1 MRDIKVK
8 ICGITNLQDALASSE
23 AGADAIGFVF
33 YEGSQRYCSP
43 EKAKLISKKTPPFL
57 TKVGLFV
64 NHDKNF
70 IHDILDQ
77 NIIDVIQF
85 HGHESND
92 FCKSFN
98 FPFIKV
104 IPVEKST
111 DIVKISEEFIDA
123 SSILLDTFDTKH
135 YGGSGKSFDWSL
147 IPKNIAKPII
157 VAGGLN
163 VEANSHIGKLLDSE
177 WDQHLKL
184 TRSLE
189 PASCSKCDFKVGESS
204 RWKQE
209 SFVIGDRGQI

>member
-1 MRDIKVK
+1 MTDIKIK
-8 ICGITNLQDALASSE
+8 ICGITNLEDALASAV

-33 YEGSQRYCSP
+33 FEGSQRYCPP
-43 EKAKLISKKTPPFL
+43 ENAKLISKKTPPFL

-70 IHDILDQ
+70 IRDILDQ

-85 HGHESND
+85 HGNECND

-104 IPVEKST
+104 IPVRKST

-147 IPKNIAKPII
+147 IPKDTAKPII
-157 VAGGLN
+157 IAGGLN
-163 VEANSHIGKLLDSE
+163 VENVKTLIHHYKPYAVDVSGGVEDGVKGVKCHKLLNSFIKVVKNA
-177 WDQHLKL
+177 KL
-184 TRSLE
+184 
-189 PASCSKCDFKVGESS
+189 
-204 RWKQE
+204 
-209 SFVIGDRGQI
+209 

>member
-1 MRDIKVK
+1 MTDIKIK
-8 ICGITNLQDALASSE
+8 ICGITNLEDALASAV

-33 YEGSQRYCSP
+33 FLGGQMYCP
-43 EKAKLISKKTPPFL
+43 TKNTKLISKKTPPFL
-57 TKVGLFV
+57 SKVGLFV

-70 IHDILDQ
+70 IRDILDQ

-85 HGHESND
+85 HGNECND

-104 IPVEKST
+104 IPVRKST

-147 IPKNIAKPII
+147 IPKDTAKPII
-157 VAGGLN
+157 IAGGLN
-163 VEANSHIGKLLDSE
+163 VENVKTLIRHYKPYAVDVSGGVEDGVKGVKCHKLLNSFIKVVKNA
-177 WDQHLKL
+177 KL
-184 TRSLE
+184 
-189 PASCSKCDFKVGESS
+189 
-204 RWKQE
+204 
-209 SFVIGDRGQI
+209 

>member
-1 MRDIKVK
+1 MTDIKIK
-8 ICGITNLQDALASSE
+8 ICGITNLEDALASAV

-33 YEGSQRYCSP
+33 FEGSQRYCPP
-43 EKAKLISKKTPPFL
+43 ENAKLISKKTPPFL
-57 TKVGLFV
+57 SKVGLFV

-70 IHDILDQ
+70 IRDILDQ

-85 HGHESND
+85 HGNECND

-104 IPVEKST
+104 IPVRKST

-147 IPKNIAKPII
+147 IPKDTAKPII
-157 VAGGLN
+157 IAGGFN
-163 VEANSHIGKLLDSE
+163 VENVKTLIRHYKPYAVDVSGGVEDGVKGVKCHKLLNSFIKVVKNA
-177 WDQHLKL
+177 KL
-184 TRSLE
+184 
-189 PASCSKCDFKVGESS
+189 
-204 RWKQE
+204 
-209 SFVIGDRGQI
+209 

>member
-1 MRDIKVK
+1 MTDIKIK
-8 ICGITNLQDALASSE
+8 ICGITNLEDALASAV

-33 YEGSQRYCSP
+33 FEGSQRYCPP
-43 EKAKLISKKTPPFL
+43 ENAKLISKKTPPFL

-70 IHDILDQ
+70 IRDILDQ

-85 HGHESND
+85 HGNECND

-104 IPVEKST
+104 IPVRKST

-147 IPKNIAKPII
+147 IPKDTAKPII
-157 VAGGLN
+157 IAGGLN
-163 VEANSHIGKLLDSE
+163 VENVKTLIRHYKPYAVDVSGGVEDGVKGVKCHKLLNSFIKVVKNA
-177 WDQHLKL
+177 KL
-184 TRSLE
+184 
-189 PASCSKCDFKVGESS
+189 
-204 RWKQE
+204 
-209 SFVIGDRGQI
+209 

>member
-1 MRDIKVK
+1 MTDIKIK
-8 ICGITNLQDALASSE
+8 ICGITSLEDALASAV

-33 YEGSQRYCSP
+33 FEGSQRYCPP
-43 EKAKLISKKTPPFL
+43 ENAKLISKKTPPFL

-70 IHDILDQ
+70 IRDILDQ

-85 HGHESND
+85 HGNECND

-104 IPVEKST
+104 IPVRKST

-147 IPKNIAKPII
+147 IPKDTAKPII
-157 VAGGLN
+157 IAGGLN
-163 VEANSHIGKLLDSE
+163 VENVKTLIRHYKPYAVDVSGGVEDGVKGVKCHKLLNSFIKVVKNA
-177 WDQHLKL
+177 KL
-184 TRSLE
+184 
-189 PASCSKCDFKVGESS
+189 
-204 RWKQE
+204 
-209 SFVIGDRGQI
+209 

>member
-1 MRDIKVK
+1 MTDIKIK
-8 ICGITNLQDALASSE
+8 ICGITNLEDALASAG

-33 YEGSQRYCSP
+33 FEGSQRYCPP
-43 EKAKLISKKTPPFL
+43 ENARLISKKIPPFL

-70 IHDILDQ
+70 IRDIIDQ

-85 HGHESND
+85 HGNESND

-104 IPVEKST
+104 IPVRKST

-147 IPKNIAKPII
+147 IPKDTAKPII
-157 VAGGLN
+157 IAGGLN
-163 VEANSHIGKLLDSE
+163 VENVKTLIRHYKPYAVDVSGGVEDGVKGVKCHKLLNSFIKVVKNA
-177 WDQHLKL
+177 KL
-184 TRSLE
+184 
-189 PASCSKCDFKVGESS
+189 
-204 RWKQE
+204 
-209 SFVIGDRGQI
+209 

>member
-1 MRDIKVK
+1 MTDIKIK
-8 ICGITNLQDALASSE
+8 ICGITNLEDALASAV

-33 YEGSQRYCSP
+33 FEGSQRYCPP
-43 EKAKLISKKTPPFL
+43 ENAKLISKKTPPFL
-57 TKVGLFV
+57 SKVGLFV

-70 IHDILDQ
+70 IRDILDQ

-85 HGHESND
+85 HGNECND

-104 IPVEKST
+104 IPVRKST

-147 IPKNIAKPII
+147 IPKDTAKPII
-157 VAGGLN
+157 IAGGLN
-163 VEANSHIGKLLDSE
+163 VENVKTLIRHYKPYAVDVSGGVEDGVKGVKCHKLLNSFIKVVKNA
-177 WDQHLKL
+177 KL
-184 TRSLE
+184 
-189 PASCSKCDFKVGESS
+189 
-204 RWKQE
+204 
-209 SFVIGDRGQI
+209 

>member
-1 MRDIKVK
+1 MTDIKIK
-8 ICGITNLQDALASSE
+8 ICGITNLEDALASAV

-33 YEGSQRYCSP
+33 FEGSQRYCPP
-43 EKAKLISKKTPPFL
+43 ENAKLISKKTPPFL

-70 IHDILDQ
+70 IRDILDQ

-85 HGHESND
+85 HGNECND

-104 IPVEKST
+104 IPVRKST

-147 IPKNIAKPII
+147 IPKDTAKPII
-157 VAGGLN
+157 IAGGLN
-163 VEANSHIGKLLDSE
+163 VENVKTLIRHYKPYALDVSGGVEDGVKGVKCHKLLNSFIKVVKNA
-177 WDQHLKL
+177 KL
-184 TRSLE
+184 
-189 PASCSKCDFKVGESS
+189 
-204 RWKQE
+204 
-209 SFVIGDRGQI
+209 

>member
-1 MRDIKVK
+1 MTDIKIK
-8 ICGITNLQDALASSE
+8 ICGITNLEDALASAV

-33 YEGSQRYCSP
+33 FEDSQRYCSP

-57 TKVGLFV
+57 SKVGLFV

-70 IHDILDQ
+70 IRDILDQ

-85 HGHESND
+85 HGNECND

-104 IPVEKST
+104 IPVRKST

-147 IPKNIAKPII
+147 IPKDTAKPII
-157 VAGGLN
+157 IAGGLN
-163 VEANSHIGKLLDSE
+163 VENVKTLIRHYKPYAVDVSGGVEDGVKGVKCHKLLNSFIKVVKNA
-177 WDQHLKL
+177 KL
-184 TRSLE
+184 
-189 PASCSKCDFKVGESS
+189 
-204 RWKQE
+204 
-209 SFVIGDRGQI
+209 

>member
-1 MRDIKVK
+1 MTDIKIK
-8 ICGITNLQDALASSE
+8 ICGITNLEDALASAV

-33 YEGSQRYCSP
+33 FEGSQRYCQP
-43 EKAKLISKKTPPFL
+43 ENAKLISKKTPPFL

-70 IHDILDQ
+70 IRDILDQ

-85 HGHESND
+85 HGNECND

-104 IPVEKST
+104 IPVRKST

-147 IPKNIAKPII
+147 IPKDTAKPII
-157 VAGGLN
+157 IAGGLN
-163 VEANSHIGKLLDSE
+163 VENVKTLIRHYKPYAVDVSGGVEDGVKGVKCHKLLNSFIKVVKNA
-177 WDQHLKL
+177 KL
-184 TRSLE
+184 
-189 PASCSKCDFKVGESS
+189 
-204 RWKQE
+204 
-209 SFVIGDRGQI
+209 

>member
-8 ICGITNLQDALASSE
+8 ICGITNLEDALASSE

-64 NHDKNF
+64 NHDKSF
-70 IHDILDQ
+70 IRGILDQ

-92 FCKSFN
+92 FCKSFK

-147 IPKNIAKPII
+147 IPKDIAKPII

-163 VEANSHIGKLLDSE
+163 VENIQSLVSHYKPYAVDVSGGVEDGVKGVKCHKLLNSFIKVVKNA
-177 WDQHLKL
+177 KL
-184 TRSLE
+184 
-189 PASCSKCDFKVGESS
+189 
-204 RWKQE
+204 
-209 SFVIGDRGQI
+209 

>member
-1 MRDIKVK
+1 MTDIKIK
-8 ICGITNLQDALASSE
+8 ICGITSLEDALASAV

-33 YEGSQRYCSP
+33 FEGSQRYCPP
-43 EKAKLISKKTPPFL
+43 ENAKLISKKTPPFL
-57 TKVGLFV
+57 SKVGLFV

-70 IHDILDQ
+70 IRDILDQ

-85 HGHESND
+85 HGNECND

-104 IPVEKST
+104 IPVRKST

-147 IPKNIAKPII
+147 IPKDTAKPII
-157 VAGGLN
+157 IAGGLN
-163 VEANSHIGKLLDSE
+163 VENVKTLIRHYKPYAVDVSGGVEDGVKGVKCHKLLNSFIKVVKNA
-177 WDQHLKL
+177 KL
-184 TRSLE
+184 
-189 PASCSKCDFKVGESS
+189 
-204 RWKQE
+204 
-209 SFVIGDRGQI
+209 